1 MKSISN
7 PHVSRQGDKSLNH
20 SKAIALAAM
29 CLALFMATLDDTVMN
44 VALPQIQSSFVAPVS
59 GLQWILNAYILPIA
73 CLVLPSGRLGDIY
86 GRKRVFLVG
95 LILFTV
101 ASLLSGLAINLPMLI
116 GGRILQGIG
125 AAALIPGSLA
135 IVAEMFP
142 EPKEQAKAIGF
153 WTAVSGLAL
162 LAGPVLGGVLVDTL
176 GWQSVF
182 LLNLP
187 LGMVT
192 FGLTL
197 RFVRLSTQ
205 PTRQRLDLLGMA
217 LSIVL
222 LASLASALTE
232 GGEQSV
238 WLMAIAGL
246 SLVAF
251 LGVESRVRHPML
263 PLNLFR
269 DVTFSVVSIVN
280 TLLFFTLVSSLF
292 IFSLFL
298 QQVQGYSASE
308 AGMRFLPLNAAFVL
322 ASLLSG
328 WLAARLGLR
337 FTIAAGLIL
346 AGAATLSFVHIRPDA
361 EYSQIAWKLMLSG
374 FGGGLTLSPLASAAM
389 AVTPASQAGITAAI
403 LNTTTRLGGVL
414 GIALQGTLLT
424 QQLASMLSQK
434 LSAWEL
440 SPELQDKIVA
450 KALHNMT
457 EVDLAEVTQSLPTN
471 IPAEALQHAIQISFV
486 SGLHLAAMVGGLVL
500 LVGAALILWVASPTA
515 LKASR

>member
-7 PHVSRQGDKSLNH
+7 PQPISQPREGSRDRG
-20 SKAIALAAM
+20 IALAAM

-44 VALPQIQSSFVAPVS
+44 VALPQIQLSFAAPVS

-73 CLVLPSGRLGDIY
+73 CLVLPSGTLGDIY
-86 GRKRVFLVG
+86 GRRRVFLVG
-95 LILFTV
+95 LILFTL
-101 ASLLSGLAINLPMLI
+101 ASLLSGVAINLPMLI

-162 LAGPVLGGVLVDTL
+162 LAGPVLGGFLVDTL

-187 LGMVT
+187 LGMIT

-205 PTRQRLDLLGMA
+205 PTHQRLDLLGMA
-217 LSIVL
+217 LSVVL

-232 GGEQSV
+232 GGQQSL
-238 WLMAIAGL
+238 WLLAIAGL

-251 LGVESRVRHPML
+251 LAVESRVRHPMV
-263 PLNLFR
+263 PLNLFK
-269 DVTFSVVSIVN
+269 DATFSVVSIVN

-298 QQVQGYSASE
+298 QQIQGFSASE
-308 AGMRFLPLNAAFVL
+308 AGMRFLPLNATFVL

-346 AGAATLSFVHIRPDA
+346 AGAATLSFVHIRPDT

-389 AVTPASQAGITAAI
+389 TVTSASKAGLTAAI

-424 QQLASMLSQK
+424 QQLASGLGQK
-434 LSAWEL
+434 LSEWNL
-440 SPELQDKIVA
+440 SPQLQDQIVA
-450 KALHNMT
+450 DALHN
-457 EVDLAEVTQSLPTN
+457 VAEVNMAEVAQALPEN
-471 IPAEALQHAIQISFV
+471 VPLEAIHQAIQASFV
-486 SGLHLAAMVGGLVL
+486 SGLHMAAMVGGLVL

-515 LKASR
+515 LKVSR